1 MENLKEEI
9 HYCTTCGAVNKKSAV
24 FCEECK
30 NKIILRHRPIV
41 DFLKRRIKG
50 KAAGKASEKLFEL
63 IKDLLFEH
71 LYGVILTVSV
81 VGTVTTA
88 VATATP
94 YVEKV
99 KTPPPE
105 IAEFTETIVDEITEE
120 AVEEVA
126 EDTGVDA
133 EYVEWCEGY
142 TDYLMS
148 HYNEQADAV
157 AWAHEGYTVDENN
170 LSLDEIYAER
180 AIPGFNYQGAHEMM
194 TERIPLG
201 IYHNGSPDSPRGMTE
216 MHVTIDGSY
225 KFGADVTSPLGQTL
239 YAEGWEVME
248 SNFEIALYEGL
259 DRDGTRETM
268 PVEKEE
274 FRILMVRNGD
284 DWYVAEDV
292 LVDRIKGETY
302 DLYMQYGPGG
312 YTIEY

>member
-1 MENLKEEI
+1 MEKLKEEI
-9 HYCTTCGAVNKKSAV
+9 YYCTTCGAVNKKSAV
-24 FCEECK
+24 FCDECK
-30 NKIILRHRPIV
+30 NKIIVRHRPIV
-41 DFLKRRIKG
+41 DFLKKRAKG
-50 KAAGKASEKLFEL
+50 KAAGEVTERLFKLIRDF
-63 IKDLLFEH
+63 LFDH
-71 LYGVILTVSV
+71 LYGMVLTVSV
-81 VGTVTTA
+81 VATVTTT
-88 VATATP
+88 VVTATP
-94 YVEKV
+94 YVKKV
-99 KTPPPE
+99 EALP
-105 IAEFTETIVDEITEE
+105 AERVEE
-120 AVEEVA
+120 VIEEVA
-126 EDTGVDA
+126 EETGVDP
-133 EYVEWCEGY
+133 EYAEWCEGY

-259 DRDGTRETM
+259 DRDGTREAF

-274 FRILMVRNGD
+274 YRILMVRNGD

-292 LVDRIKGETY
+292 LVERIKGETY

-312 YTIEY
+312 YEREY